1 MTACLILAGISL
13 LITIVLWIIL
23 HNSSDCYQTHPNG
36 KVKTDSRGSPELTEK
51 GETICTCCVISLIA
65 TVVFAILWAGLLGL
79 IAAVIIGGMMAVM
92 ASQ

>member
-13 LITIVLWIIL
+13 LITIVLWTIL
-23 HNSSDCYQTHPNG
+23 HNSPGCYQTHQNG
-36 KVKTDSRGSPELTEK
+36 KIKTDDRGSPMLTEK

-79 IAAVIIGGMMAVM
+79 IAAVILGGMVVVM
-92 ASQ
+92 AGQ